1 MVGQRLLLVMSM
13 VFACVLGACGAPIT
27 AQSEHFRITMTLEQ
41 EGLGKRPV
49 MVTLVDQSGNPVDN
63 AIITLLPVMRQ
74 HGMLAPPLTVHA
86 SQSGEY
92 LFPDV
97 NLDMSGEWQMQ
108 ITIVVGTTTDLI
120 EIPVIIE

>member
-1 MVGQRLLLVMSM
+1 
-13 VFACVLGACGAPIT
+13 
-27 AQSEHFRITMTLEQ
+27 
-41 EGLGKRPV
+41 V